1 MRYGEI
7 YQGRH
12 MPLNSS
18 CNEIKAKKKKIAY
31 GTKNAVQIDNG
42 SLGFTEILNKQYRC
56 LQHCLRPLAY
66 TWADREIHQ
75 DRHMPLNSSCNEIKA
90 KKKKIAYGTK
100 NIVQIENGSLG
111 FTEILYK
118 QYRWL
123 QHCLRPLAYTWA
135 DREIHQDRHVPL
147 NSSCNEIKAKTKRL
161 PMEQRTQYR

>member
-7 YQGRH
+7 HQGRH

-18 CNEIKAKKKKIAY
+18 CNEIKAKKKK
-31 GTKNAVQIDNG
+31 
-42 SLGFTEILNKQYRC
+42 
-56 LQHCLRPLAY
+56 
-66 TWADREIHQ
+66 
-75 DRHMPLNSSCNEIKA
+75 

-100 NIVQIENGSLG
+100 NTVQIENGSLG

-135 DREIHQDRHVPL
+135 DGEILQGRHVPL
-147 NSSCNEIKAKTKRL
+147 NSSCNEIKVKKRRL
-161 PMEQRTQYR
+161 PTETKNTVQIENRSPGFYWDSS